1 MCLVLWQYPFNQ
13 MESDD
18 VYDGRLYVYLNTYLN
33 NGLGVSLAFNIRQ
46 TTISV
51 YIRPLDRLH

>member
-18 VYDGRLYVYLNTYLN
+18 VYDGRLYLNTYLN